1 VRHSRHAS
9 FVVAAGIGVAA
20 FAAALFILPKLATQ
34 LGANVFFA
42 VYLVQVAS
50 AMPRLTPAYLR
61 AHASGEDLPAAIIL
75 AVTVGAAAV
84 AAGSL
89 FLIINA
95 RPSPHPLELLLALGS
110 VTLGWATIHAMAA
123 LHYAHLYWSTAAHAP
138 EPRRGLDFPG
148 TKDPGG
154 YDFLYF
160 AFVIGMTAQTSDTAV
175 TTTDMR
181 KINLLHAVVS
191 FFFNAVIVAA
201 AVNLAVSLG
210 G

>member
-1 VRHSRHAS
+1 MRRSRHAS
-9 FVVAAGIGVAA
+9 FVIAVGIGAAA
-20 FAAALFILPKLATQ
+20 FAGAAFLLPKLATQ
-34 LGANVFFA
+34 IGANVFFA
-42 VYLVQVAS
+42 VYLAQVAA
-50 AMPRLTPAYLR
+50 AMPRLTPAWLR
-61 AHASGEDLPAAIIL
+61 AHASGEDLPATIIL
-75 AVTVGAAAV
+75 AVTIGAVAV

-95 RPSPHPLELLLALGS
+95 RPSPRPLELLLPLGS

-123 LHYAHLYWSTAAHAP
+123 LHYAHLYWSAAAHAP

-148 TKDPGG
+148 TKDPCG

-181 KINLLHAVVS
+181 KINLLHALAS

-210 G
+210 D